1 MVDDL
6 LDYEGSTAT
15 LGKTAGKDSKQGKPT
30 YVSALGAPRARELA
44 QELRGDA
51 QAALATLGLR
61 GVRLASLADFVV
73 LRKF

>member
-6 LDYEGSTAT
+6 LDIEGSTAT

-30 YVSALGAPRARELA
+30 YVSAIGAAPSRELAREL
-44 QELRGDA
+44 RVDA
-51 QAALATLGLR
+51 HGALAALGSR
-61 GVRLASLADFVV
+61 GARLQSLADFVV